1 MIAGLPLMKN
11 MFIPLAKGVLIPL
24 RLTAAES
31 AADAKIYKI
40 LASGTK
46 TLIISDKEREG
57 IMRIVKSPEESG
69 LLVKGVNEKLEN
81 EVKQQKGVFLST
93 LLGTLN
99 ATSLGNLLAG
109 NRVIRAG
116 DGTITARQY
125 F

>member
-31 AADAKIYKI
+31 AADAKIHKI

-81 EVKQQKGVFLST
+81 EVKQQKGLFQKT
-93 LLGTLN
+93 
-99 ATSLGNLLAG
+99 
-109 NRVIRAG
+109 
-116 DGTITARQY
+116 
-125 F
+125 

>member
-31 AADAKIYKI
+31 AVDAKIHKKI

-46 TLIISDKEREG
+46 TLIISDKGREG
-57 IMRIVKSPEESG
+57 IMRIVKSLEESG

-81 EVKQQKGVFLST
+81 EVKQQKGLFQKTWKWSK
-93 LLGTLN
+93 
-99 ATSLGNLLAG
+99 
-109 NRVIRAG
+109 
-116 DGTITARQY
+116 TAERWIS
-125 F
+125 